1 MPNNISIFA
10 GNGDPILGQAPDFG
24 AQYQELERMQQVL
37 EQRKQELAQVTMQP
51 QARQAAQASK
61 TPVWDEIDRITGE
74 MSDKEF
80 EALNGFEEYQES
92 AALINSL
99 VAAAQMKMLRPY
111 VEGSTDGKDAL
122 DKHLTLIKRLRKS
135 VAKNVDDELRDF
147 EDYKENYSDMT
158 YSEYQKM
165 KGGRKGGKK

>member
-10 GNGDPILGQAPDFG
+10 GDGDPLLGHSPDFG

-37 EQRKQELAQVTMQP
+37 EQRKQALAQVSIQP
-51 QARQAAQASK
+51 QAAQASR
-61 TPVWDEIDRITGE
+61 TPIWDEIDSITGG

-80 EALNGFEEYQES
+80 EALNSFEEYQES
-92 AALINSL
+92 VALINSL
-99 VAAAQMKMLRPY
+99 VAAAQMKMLRPF

-147 EDYKENYSDMT
+147 EDYKANYSDMT
-158 YSEYQKM
+158 YAEYLKM
-165 KGGRKGGKK
+165 KGSRKGGKK